1 MLKNISWQNFLVL
14 IVWLLI
20 AWYCFVG
27 MVYYAKDIKKIL
39 RFKSIRFNP
48 KQNNSI
54 DGITEDVADSFARS
68 KNLRDDIALILQ
80 KATQHK
86 FPKEELVM
94 ALQLSVRAY
103 PDLHQSAFQVAINH
117 YISQESE
124 KQCSTSFSDEEL
136 RSIWMG

>member
-1 MLKNISWQNFLVL
+1 MLKNISWQNFVVL

-27 MVYYAKDIKKIL
+27 VVYYAKDIKKIL
-39 RFKSIRFNP
+39 RFKSIRSNP

-54 DGITEDVADSFARS
+54 DDITENVADSFARS

-80 KATQHK
+80 KATQYK

-117 YISQESE
+117 YIACESE

-136 RSIWMG
+136 RNIWMG

>member
-20 AWYCFVG
+20 AWYCFIG

-39 RFKSIRFNP
+39 RFKSIQFNQ

-54 DGITEDVADSFARS
+54 DNITEDVADSFARS

-136 RSIWMG
+136 RSIWVG

>member
-39 RFKSIRFNP
+39 RFKSIQFNP

-54 DGITEDVADSFARS
+54 DDITEDVADSFARS
-68 KNLRDDIALILQ
+68 KNLRDDISLILQ

>member
-20 AWYCFVG
+20 AWYCFIG

-39 RFKSIRFNP
+39 RFKSIQFNQ

-54 DGITEDVADSFARS
+54 DNITEDVADSFARS

>member
-1 MLKNISWQNFLVL
+1 MLKNISWQNYLAL

-20 AWYCFVG
+20 AWYCFVA

-39 RFKSIRFNP
+39 RFKNIRFNP
-48 KQNNSI
+48 IQTKSI
-54 DGITEDVADSFARS
+54 DDSTKNVGDSFARS

-80 KATQHK
+80 TATQHK

-117 YISQESE
+117 YISKESE
-124 KQCSTSFSDEEL
+124 KQCSTSFSDDEL
-136 RSIWMG
+136 RSIWIG

>member
-1 MLKNISWQNFLVL
+1 MLKNISWQNFVVL

-27 MVYYAKDIKKIL
+27 IVYYAKDIKKIL
-39 RFKSIRFNP
+39 RFKSIPFNP

-54 DGITEDVADSFARS
+54 DDITDNVTDSFARS
-68 KNLRDDIALILQ
+68 KNLRDDIAMILQ
-80 KATQHK
+80 KATQYK
-86 FPKEELVM
+86 FPKEKLVI

>member
-1 MLKNISWQNFLVL
+1 MLSNISWQNYLVL

-27 MVYYAKDIKKIL
+27 MVYYAKDIKAIL
-39 RFKSIRFNP
+39 RFKSLRFNR
-48 KQNNSI
+48 KQKNSI
-54 DGITEDVADSFARS
+54 EDTTENVADSFVRS
-68 KNLRDDIALILQ
+68 KHLRDDIALILQ
-80 KATQHK
+80 TATQHK

-94 ALQLSVRAY
+94 ALQLRVRAY

-136 RSIWMG
+136 RSIWRG

>member
-1 MLKNISWQNFLVL
+1 MFKNISWQNFMVL

-39 RFKSIRFNP
+39 RFKASQIYP
-48 KQNNSI
+48 KQNDIIETTTGN
-54 DGITEDVADSFARS
+54 TADVFAQS
-68 KNLRDDIALILQ
+68 KNLRDDIAMVLQ

-136 RSIWMG
+136 RGIWIG